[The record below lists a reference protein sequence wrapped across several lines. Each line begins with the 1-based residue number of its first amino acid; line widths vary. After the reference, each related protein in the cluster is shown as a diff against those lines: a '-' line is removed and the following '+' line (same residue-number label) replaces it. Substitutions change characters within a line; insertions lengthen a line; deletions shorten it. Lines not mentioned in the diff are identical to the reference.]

1 MPPPSTL
8 SAHDIGIS
16 ALNEANRTVL
26 ARTFQGTKL
35 QFGSVNKASTVK
47 SLMKSAKG
55 VRSSGSKLAGG
66 TTKAASSGGGGGGGA
81 VKGALGLPGVEKAV
95 KEFIV
100 QCADLD
106 GIHEVIEALTA
117 QVLQDILA
125 EIVPVLGILVSG
137 GKLAKAAKAVA
148 DDGHNL
154 YKFND
159 YASGI
164 RSGDPLAAAQA
175 VKTLIQRDLAKHSV
189 QLAQQSLATGAKIAG
204 LLADMGT
211 ATTVGIGLA
220 NALASLGLELYALGV
235 AIKEMRAGNRRLG
248 TPETLDLT
256 VFDECPILGCYL
268 LTCAD
273 TSAVANFFVN
283 DIGQPGWM
291 DKVETLKKTQMDPLL
306 KIARKSIGGAK
317 IQLTGLSQ
325 NKGTFPDPGFYASIR
340 RKANQLLSSKK

>member
-1 MPPPSTL
+1 MPPPSTP
-8 SAHDIGIS
+8 SPREIGIS

-35 QFGSVNKASTVK
+35 QFGSTDKASTIK
-47 SLMKSAKG
+47 KLMKSAKS
-55 VRSSGSKLAGG
+55 VRSSGNKLVSGG
-66 TTKAASSGGGGGGGA
+66 SSAASSGSSGGGA
-81 VKGALGLPGVEKAV
+81 ASNALKLPGIEKAV

-106 GIHEVIEALTA
+106 GIHEVIEAITS
-117 QVLQDILA
+117 QVLQDIVA
-125 EIVPVLGILVSG
+125 EVVPVLGILVSG
-137 GKLAKAAKAVA
+137 GKLAKAGKAVA
-148 DDGHNL
+148 EDGYNL
-154 YKFND
+154 YNFSD
-159 YASGI
+159 YAAGI

-175 VKTLIQRDLAKHSV
+175 VKTLIQRDLVKHSV

-211 ATTVGIGLA
+211 GTTVGIGLA
-220 NALASLGLELYALGV
+220 NALASLGLELFTLGL
-235 AIKEMRAGNRRLG
+235 AIKEMRAGNRRLA

-256 VFDECPILGCYL
+256 VFDDCPILGCYL

-291 DKVETLKKTQMDPLL
+291 DRVEAVKKTQMDPLL
-306 KIARKSIGGAK
+306 KIARKSIGASK

-325 NKGTFPDPGFYASIR
+325 NKGTFPDKGFYASFR
-340 RKANQLLSSKK
+340 RKAGKMF

>member
-1 MPPPSTL
+1 MPPTSTP
-8 SAHDIGIS
+8 HTRETGIS

-35 QFGSVNKASTVK
+35 QFGSVSKASTIK
-47 SLMKSAKG
+47 SLMTSAKK
-55 VRSSGSKLAGG
+55 VRSSGSKLTGG
-66 TTKAASSGGGGGGGA
+66 TKTVSSGGGGSS
-81 VKGALGLPGVEKAV
+81 VLQLPGIEKAV

-106 GIHEVIEALTA
+106 GIHEVIEALTS
-117 QVLQDILA
+117 QVLQDIVA

-137 GKLAKAAKAVA
+137 GKLVKAAKAVA
-148 DDGHNL
+148 EDGYNL
-154 YKFND
+154 YHFND

-164 RSGDPLAAAQA
+164 RSGDPLAAAGA
-175 VKTLIQRDLAKHSV
+175 VKTLIQRDLGKHSV
-189 QLAQQSLATGAKIAG
+189 QLAQQSVATGAKIAG

-220 NALASLGLELYALGV
+220 NALASLGLELFALGM
-235 AIKEMRAGNRRLG
+235 AIKEMRAGNKRLA

-268 LTCAD
+268 ITCAD

-291 DKVETLKKTQMDPLL
+291 TKVEELKKTKMDPLI
-306 KIARKSIGGAK
+306 KIAKKSIGASK

-325 NKGTFPDPGFYASIR
+325 NKGTFPDPGFYASFR
-340 RKANQLLSSKK
+340 SKANKLFSSRK

>member
-1 MPPPSTL
+1 MPPPS
-8 SAHDIGIS
+8 ANDIGIS

-35 QFGSVNKASTVK
+35 QFGAVNRASTVK
-47 SLMKSAKG
+47 SLMKSARSVG
-55 VRSSGSKLAGG
+55 SSGKKLSGG
-66 TTKAASSGGGGGGGA
+66 GGVKTAKAASSAGSQS
-81 VKGALGLPGVEKAV
+81 GALGLPGVDKAV

-106 GIHEVIEALTA
+106 GIHEVIEALTS

-148 DDGHNL
+148 DDGYNL
-154 YKFND
+154 YKFTD

-189 QLAQQSLATGAKIAG
+189 QLAQQSVATGAKIAG

-256 VFDECPILGCYL
+256 VFDDCPILGCYL

-283 DIGQPGWM
+283 DMGQPGWM

-306 KIARKSIGGAK
+306 KIAKKSIGGSK

-325 NKGTFPDPGFYASIR
+325 NKGTFPDPGFYATIR
-340 RKANQLLSSKK
+340 RKANKLLSSKT

>member
-1 MPPPSTL
+1 MPPPSPP
-8 SAHDIGIS
+8 SPRQIGIS

-35 QFGSVNKASTVK
+35 QFGSVEKAGTLK
-47 SLMKSAKG
+47 KLMKSAKS
-55 VRSSGSKLAGG
+55 VRSSGSKLSGG
-66 TTKAASSGGGGGGGA
+66 GKTTNSGGGGTSS
-81 VKGALGLPGVEKAV
+81 ALGLPGIEKAV

-106 GIHEVIEALTA
+106 GIHEVIEALTS

-148 DDGHNL
+148 EDGYNL
-154 YKFND
+154 YNFGD
-159 YASGI
+159 YAGGI

-175 VKTLIQRDLAKHSV
+175 VKTLIQRDLVKHSV
-189 QLAQQSLATGAKIAG
+189 QLAQQSVATGAKIAG

-220 NALASLGLELYALGV
+220 NALASLGLELYTLGV
-235 AIKEMRAGNRRLG
+235 AIKEMRAGNRRLL

-256 VFDECPILGCYL
+256 VFDDCPILGCYL
-268 LTCAD
+268 ITCAD

-291 DKVETLKKTQMDPLL
+291 DKVEALKKTQMDPLI
-306 KIARKSIGGAK
+306 KIAKKSIGASK
-317 IQLTGLSQ
+317 IQLNGLSQ
-325 NKGTFPDPGFYASIR
+325 NKGTFPDPGFYATFR
-340 RKANQLLSSKK
+340 RKAAKLF